1 MLTVIKTYLIPRAGE
16 RAMLL
21 AIDVN
26 RLEGDVVCSGA
37 VKLGVISHQEFWSGK
52 RFAVGF
58 LKKTR

>member
-1 MLTVIKTYLIPRAGE
+1 
-16 RAMLL
+16 MLL